1 MSTIHNL
8 ASLDLVSMHIN
19 HQNIEQ
25 TKSWKVLGMKLNEH
39 LKWNF
44 HLDEVIRSCYA
55 VLDDLRRLKRFT
67 TFHLR
72 KQLAELLVLSK
83 LDYCN
88 CLYGS
93 LPAYLLKRL
102 QKVQNSAAGFVNGR
116 YSKAGDVVS
125 IGWLLIKERIDSI
138 TVLPNLHFKL
148 LMTKDGQVI

>member
-1 MSTIHNL
+1 
-8 ASLDLVSMHIN
+8 MHIN

-102 QKVQNSAAGFVNGR
+102 QKVQNSAASFVNGR
-116 YSKAGDVVS
+116 YFKAGDVVS
-125 IGWLLIKERIDSI
+125 IGWLLITERIDYSI
-138 TVLPNLHFKL
+138 AKLAFQVLNDERWPGYLINTRSK
-148 LMTKDGQVI
+148 ISY